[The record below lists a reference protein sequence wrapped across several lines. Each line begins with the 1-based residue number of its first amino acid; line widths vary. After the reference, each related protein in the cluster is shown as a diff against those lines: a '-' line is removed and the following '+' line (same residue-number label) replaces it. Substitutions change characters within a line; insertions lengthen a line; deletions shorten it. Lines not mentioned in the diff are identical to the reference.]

1 MRLVPVWSMRVESLI
16 ARANI
21 VLCSGVQRV
30 RLAESFLGIC
40 LDLSGDKGVR
50 NSVVSKVRVTA
61 HGLPR

>member
-1 MRLVPVWSMRVESLI
+1 MRLVPVWTMYVESLI

-21 VLCSGVQRV
+21 VLCSGVQRD
-30 RLAESFLGIC
+30 RLAQSFLAVC

-61 HGLPR
+61 HGCPR